1 MTTNLHVKLKQ
12 SPVAV
17 RLAALTGKM
26 PRAGKAGSA
35 AEEQKQPVVEKPA
48 SMPDQNASI
57 GQQLLAVCEQIS
69 LGMEQLHGQQKD
81 QLEQLQSTAIELAIA
96 ATEAVLNASIG
107 ERRVSLEG
115 IVSQLVGELGSE
127 SPVAVYLNPV
137 DAVALQMATT
147 RPDVSKTLANVKVI
161 AAADVPAGTCR
172 VTNAAST
179 LKTDLQ
185 SRLNAIRD
193 QWMESLN
200 VARAGHRSAD
210 AVS

>member
-1 MTTNLHVKLKQ
+1 
-12 SPVAV
+12 
-17 RLAALTGKM
+17 
-26 PRAGKAGSA
+26 
-35 AEEQKQPVVEKPA
+35 
-48 SMPDQNASI
+48 
-57 GQQLLAVCEQIS
+57 
-69 LGMEQLHGQQKD
+69 
-81 QLEQLQSTAIELAIA
+81 
-96 ATEAVLNASIG
+96 
-107 ERRVSLEG
+107 
-115 IVSQLVGELGSE
+115 
-127 SPVAVYLNPV
+127 
-137 DAVALQMATT
+137 MATT
-147 RPDVSKTLANVKVI
+147 SPDVSKTLANVKVI